1 MRMSTWIA
9 PVMSVP
15 RDALG
20 PHESLDRTLSDRLEG
35 APCTQPHRAGT
46 LGLRRRGHTG
56 RWWESAGRVGAATL
70 GAECGE
76 LAGGRWEHLQQSH
89 GYTLPATE
97 DPEGVEGGFTSTR
110 LICIYW
116 QCWDAL
122 ARAPHTRGRHPEA
135 GLGT

>member
-1 MRMSTWIA
+1 MSTWIA
-9 PVMSVP
+9 PVMSMP
-15 RDALG
+15 RSVLG
-20 PHESLDRTLSDRLEG
+20 PHESLDRTLSERLER

-76 LAGGRWEHLQQSH
+76 RACRCWEHLEQSQ
-89 GYTLPATE
+89 GYALAATE

-110 LICIYW
+110 LVSFVRFG
-116 QCWDAL
+116 QVS
-122 ARAPHTRGRHPEA
+122 ARAW
-135 GLGT
+135 